1 MWYKAESSV
10 RPELED
16 LTSSAVFN
24 YARQNIV
31 EEERMREDGSIYI
44 VFVYDEIKVHKEDW
58 ELFKDSQKQ
67 RADIDYLAMMTEVDL

>member
-24 YARQNIV
+24 YARQNIA
-31 EEERMREDGSIYI
+31 EEERTREDGSTYI